1 MSELNDAFLSFRNIV
16 DRLSKPGVTNQVI
29 SHARNLQADKRAR
42 GMTLERLAMSMELC
56 VRMKALLDTQLMRM
70 LVDRSETSGLEMRS
84 VTLSQARLDC
94 SDTAITWAKDPPT
107 ELRIEYESW
116 AKNAVVICDI
126 PLLIIKED
134 ESGFILNNAE
144 KRMSQPKVE
153 QFFEIIENLGRRER
167 TNNAGGF

>member
-29 SHARNLQADKRAR
+29 SQARNLQADKRAR

-94 SDTAITWAKDPPT
+94 ADTAITWAKDPPT

-126 PLLIIKED
+126 PLLAIKED
-134 ESGFILNNAE
+134 DSGFILSNAE
-144 KRMSQPKVE
+144 KRMSQLKVE

-167 TNNAGGF
+167 TNNGGGF

>member
-1 MSELNDAFLSFRNIV
+1 MSQLDDAFLSFRNLV

-29 SHARNLQADKRAR
+29 SQARILQADRQAK
-42 GMTLERLAMSMELC
+42 GMTLESLAMSIELC
-56 VRMKALLDTQLMRM
+56 VRMKALLETQLMRM
-70 LVDRSETSGLEMRS
+70 LIDRSESSGLEIRS
-84 VTLSQARLDC
+84 VTLSRARLDC

-116 AKNAVVICDI
+116 AKNAVVTCDI

-134 ESGFILNNAE
+134 ESGFILSNAE
-144 KRMSQPKVE
+144 KRMSQLKVE
-153 QFFEIIENLGRRER
+153 QFFEIAENLGRRER

>member
-1 MSELNDAFLSFRNIV
+1 MSELDDAFLSFRNIV
-16 DRLSKPGVTNQVI
+16 ERLSRPGVTNQQI
-29 SHARNLQADKRAR
+29 SQARILQADKRAR
-42 GMTLERLAMSMELC
+42 GLTLERLAMSMELC
-56 VRMKALLDTQLMRM
+56 VRMKALLDTQLIKM
-70 LVDRSETSGLEMRS
+70 LVDKSETSGLEIHS

-94 SDTAITWAKDPPT
+94 SVTAITWAKDPPT
-107 ELRIEYESW
+107 ELRIEYQSF